1 MPKVTS
7 LDMGNL
13 CRDCGTDTSKFG
25 FVNRV
30 PSDVYLETKA
40 PRRGYNVELYFCGSC
55 NDMFESSY
63 ETLFPNE
70 QPHQLSNCVFYKKQ
84 IDRWIKDVDKK
95 FPDAEKFRAYVQKG
109 TKSKLTDK
117 DIGDLLALIKNYSN
131 PGNEGPADLTLA
143 FNDPEAYHKQEAKEG
158 R

>member
-30 PSDVYLETKA
+30 PSNVYLETKA
-40 PRRGYNVELYFCGSC
+40 PRRGYNVGLYFCGSC

-63 ETLFPNE
+63 ETLFPDE
-70 QPHQLSNCVFYKKQ
+70 PPHQLSNCVFYKKQ
-84 IDRWIKDVDKK
+84 IDRWIKDVDKR
-95 FPDAEKFRAYVQKG
+95 FPDAKRFRQLIHDGENGRLRAMG
-109 TKSKLTDK
+109 MR
-117 DIGDLLALIKNYSN
+117 DLLALTKNYRYVK
-131 PGNEGPADLTLA
+131 PD
-143 FNDPEAYHKQEAKEG
+143 
-158 R
+158 